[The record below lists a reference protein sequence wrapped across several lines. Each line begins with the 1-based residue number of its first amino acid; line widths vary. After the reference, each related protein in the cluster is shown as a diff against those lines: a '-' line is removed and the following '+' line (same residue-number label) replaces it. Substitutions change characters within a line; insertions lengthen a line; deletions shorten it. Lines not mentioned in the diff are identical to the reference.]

1 MNQIETDM
9 LKIIQRLGF
18 LFRKY
23 VMNLIEI
30 TGI

>member
-1 MNQIETDM
+1 MNQIETDT

-18 LFRKY
+18 LFMKY